1 MEPASTVIKGQKIMA
16 EKQQPIYVGPQ
27 QVRLQTDRQDKPSKT
42 AEEDLDPVLTL
53 AKAWG
58 VGKVA

>member
-1 MEPASTVIKGQKIMA
+1 MA

-42 AEEDLDPVLTL
+42 AEENLDPVLAL